1 MCASLDY
8 PMSADRFRMTFRDSA
23 CLLQRP
29 VLWSETQDGTKGIRM
44 MAGGGEEVI
53 SVQATGRFLGKLMTF
68 LLKKPA
74 YYVEIPFPHYVKV
87 QFQIEIPF
95 PDTLKIQ
102 FQIEI
107 LFPHYVKVQFQIEIL
122 FPHYV
127 NVQFQIEIPFP
138 HYVKVQSQNEIPFS
152 HYVKVQFQNEIP
164 LLYGLNVI
172 FQKIFIFSWHGKA
185 FERSPG
191 RFSAAKKCTT
201 WVAI

>member
-1 MCASLDY
+1 MRYGQDDLKSASLDY

-23 CLLQRP
+23 CLLLRS
-29 VLWSETQDGTKGIRM
+29 VLWPETQDGTKGIRM
-44 MAGGGEEVI
+44 MADGGEKVI

-74 YYVEIPFPHYVKV
+74 YYVEILFSHYVKV
-87 QFQIEIPF
+87 LFQIEIPF
-95 PDTLKIQ
+95 PHYVKAK

-107 LFPHYVKVQFQIEIL
+107 P

-138 HYVKVQSQNEIPFS
+138 HYVNVQFQIEIPFL

-164 LLYGLNVI
+164 LLHGLNV
-172 FQKIFIFSWHGKA
+172 
-185 FERSPG
+185 
-191 RFSAAKKCTT
+191 
-201 WVAI
+201 